1 MEGGGWQGA
10 GWRAGSWFLVVH
22 GEKKEVI
29 IGDLKF
35 AEEEIS
41 NSLKVLINLKESTF
55 LFTFQASAD
64 TYINLEFCS
73 VHTHTT
79 FSGNGLEVAENMKA
93 KREKLGHWRRGV
105 ESGGAWHRSSRTRQL

>member
-1 MEGGGWQGA
+1 MEGGRTEGA
-10 GWRAGSWFLVVH
+10 GCRAGSWFLVVH

-41 NSLKVLINLKESTF
+41 NRLKVLINNKESAF

-64 TYINLEFCS
+64 TYINLEFRS

-105 ESGGAWHRSSRTRQL
+105 ESGEAWHRSSRTRQL